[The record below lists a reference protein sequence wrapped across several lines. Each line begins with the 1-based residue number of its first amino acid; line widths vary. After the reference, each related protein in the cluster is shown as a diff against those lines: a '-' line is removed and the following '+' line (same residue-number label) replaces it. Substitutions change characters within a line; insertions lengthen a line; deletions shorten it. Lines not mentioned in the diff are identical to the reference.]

1 MRASLAVLCIVCSIT
16 VTACGRETPAD
27 AGAPPDVAAPPA
39 DAQRSPSGL
48 AWKVLTPGTGTVHPR
63 PASTVVAHYTG
74 WTTKGEKIDSS
85 VDRGQPLTYPLGK
98 LIPGWI
104 EGMQMMVAGEKR
116 RFWIPG
122 PLAYDNSPDPSAP
135 KGMLVFDIE
144 LLEVR

>member
-1 MRASLAVLCIVCSIT
+1 
-16 VTACGRETPAD
+16 
-27 AGAPPDVAAPPA
+27 
-39 DAQRSPSGL
+39 
-48 AWKVLTPGTGTVHPR
+48 
-63 PASTVVAHYTG
+63 VAHYTG
-74 WTTKGEKIDSS
+74 WTVKGEKIDSS
-85 VDRGQPLTYPLGK
+85 VDRGEPLTYPLGK

-122 PLAYDNSPDPSAP
+122 HLAYDNSRDPSAP